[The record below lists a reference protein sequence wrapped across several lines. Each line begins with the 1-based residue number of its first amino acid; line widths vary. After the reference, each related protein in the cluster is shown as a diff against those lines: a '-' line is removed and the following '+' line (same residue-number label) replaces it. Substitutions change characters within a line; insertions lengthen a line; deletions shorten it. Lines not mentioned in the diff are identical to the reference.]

1 MGEKH
6 LLYIFDLFIMLNW
19 MSTWIATHKSRR
31 KIMSFVRYQSS
42 ARASNWTLFPRL
54 VVQPTP
60 TWIDLFPLGHT
71 KHSVQMAN
79 HSKFMSFLFDKICR
93 WFSVVFF
100 SFSWPTRIDIINRT
114 ICGRTQILISYYMRY
129 NVSAQALIYNS
140 RLLAIWTKFHQF
152 YRRKLSAWNICYRHT
167 NILWRTAFSLLLRAE
182 VPVSLTLQRIP

>member
-1 MGEKH
+1 MKYALAIMCLAHLLDMIHGNFICFTTSQFTWKKMLNWTIFMGEKH

-54 VVQPTP
+54 VVQSTP

-100 SFSWPTRIDIINRT
+100 F
-114 ICGRTQILISYYMRY
+114 L
-129 NVSAQALIYNS
+129 
-140 RLLAIWTKFHQF
+140 FHDQ
-152 YRRKLSAWNICYRHT
+152 R
-167 NILWRTAFSLLLRAE
+167 E
-182 VPVSLTLQRIP
+182 LTS